1 MSDPFP
7 LVISSEDPILSKLS
21 FKPYRVKAERRVVPF
36 LPGPGEPQTLE
47 IPTPWGETLTARKGD
62 FLLSEVTS
70 PNDYWPVD
78 PMIFEESYVIIRPGY
93 TVKKSVT
100 QLVPMTDITRD
111 PDRHVTV
118 VSLEGSITVQAGDF
132 FLARG
137 VKGEIWPIPKNK
149 VASIMVPIE

>member
-1 MSDPFP
+1 M
-7 LVISSEDPILSKLS
+7 
-21 FKPYRVKAERRVVPF
+21 PF

-100 QLVPMTDITRD
+100 HLVLMTDITHD
-111 PDRHVTV
+111 PDRQVMVLTLEGAVTV
-118 VSLEGSITVQAGDF
+118 RAGDF
-132 FLARG
+132 YLARG
-137 VKGEIWPIPKNK
+137 VYGEIWPIPKRTADD
-149 VASIMVPIE
+149 VMTPIE